1 LQAIV
6 HLVRAD
12 FLERVR
18 RYSFL
23 ITLGV
28 TIFAAYSFVPP
39 ADARYATVDLGGYRG
54 VYNSAWVGC
63 TVALVTTL
71 FLALAGF
78 YLVKNA
84 VERDL
89 QTGVGQIIATT
100 PLRKPLYTLGKALSN
115 FAVLALMVGLI
126 AVASG
131 VMQIVRGEDL
141 HVHPWALL
149 SPFLV
154 LALPT
159 MAVVAALAVFFE
171 VIPWLRGGLGNV
183 IYFLLYNGLV
193 VYAAVSSEAAPAD
206 AIAPFDLFAFST
218 PVSRITAA
226 VRAAVPGTNGGF
238 SIGLNPV
245 EAPLSTFYWAGIQW
259 TPGIVLQRLAW
270 LGVAAGI
277 ALLAALFFDRFDPAR
292 SRPRR
297 QRPAASPAVPEWG
310 RPLRQAQGRF
320 SSLPGASAALAPAA
334 PVRLTP
340 LSTQHRRFYFG
351 RMVLGELRL
360 MLKGQ
365 RWWWYVVALGLA
377 IAAASSPLDVV
388 RQYLLPAAWL
398 WPFLV
403 WSPLG
408 NREVHHRTG
417 QMVFSAPFPL
427 RGQLPA
433 AWIAGLVV
441 ALVTGSGAALRLLVA
456 GQWGALLA
464 WAVGAAFIPAL
475 ALALGVWSGSSKTFE
490 VVYFLLWYAGPMN
503 QVPVLDYLGATD
515 EAVAAGM
522 PLLYLAL
529 TLLLLG
535 LAFAGRQ
542 RQIHA

>member
-1 LQAIV
+1 MKNTLRAIV

-115 FAVLALMVGLI
+115 FAVLAVMVGLI

-131 VMQIVRGEDL
+131 VMQVVRGEDL
-141 HVHPWALL
+141 RVDPWALL

-154 LALPT
+154 LALPA
-159 MAVVAALAVFFE
+159 MAVVAALAVLFE

-183 IYFLLYNGLV
+183 IYFFLYNGLV
-193 VYAAVSSEAAPAD
+193 VYAAVSSEAAPAN
-206 AIAPFDLFAFST
+206 AIVPFDVFAFSV

-226 VRAAVPGTNGGF
+226 VRAAVPDYNGGF
-238 SIGLNPV
+238 SIGINPV

-259 TPGIVLQRLAW
+259 TPEIILQRLAW

-277 ALLAALFFDRFDPAR
+277 ALGAALFFDRFDPAR
-292 SRPRR
+292 GR
-297 QRPAASPAVPEWG
+297 QKRKRGTALPAVSE
-310 RPLRQAQGRF
+310 
-320 SSLPGASAALAPAA
+320 ASVAVAPAA
-334 PVRLTP
+334 PVRLAP
-340 LSTQHRRFYFG
+340 LPTQHKRFYLG

-388 RQYLLPAAWL
+388 RQFLLPAAWI

-408 NREVHHRTG
+408 NREARHRTG
-417 QMVFSAPFPL
+417 QMVFSAAFPL

-433 AWIAGLVV
+433 AWIAGLIV
-441 ALVTGSGAALRLLVA
+441 ALATGSGAALRLLLA

-475 ALALGVWSGSSKTFE
+475 ALALGVWSGSSKMFE
-490 VVYFLLWYAGPMN
+490 VIYFLLWYGGPMN
-503 QVPVLDYLGATD
+503 QVPALDYLGATD
-515 EAVAAGM
+515 EAVATGM
-522 PLLYLAL
+522 PLIYLAL

-542 RQIHA
+542 RQIHKGA

>member
-1 LQAIV
+1 MDIRLNLHTIY

-23 ITLGV
+23 ITIGV
-28 TIFAAYSFVPP
+28 TVFAAYSFVPP
-39 ADARYATVDLGGYRG
+39 ADALYATMDLGGYRG
-54 VYNSAWVGC
+54 IYNSAWIGA
-63 TVALVTTL
+63 TVAIVATL

-115 FAVLALMVGLI
+115 FAVLAVMVGII

-131 VMQIVRGEDL
+131 VMQAVRGEDL
-141 HVHPWALL
+141 RLDLWALL
-149 SPFLV
+149 SPFLF
-154 LALPT
+154 LALPA
-159 MAVVAALAVFFE
+159 MAVIAALAVLFE

-183 IYFLLYNGLV
+183 IYFCLYNGLV
-193 VYAAVSSEAAPAD
+193 VYAAVSSEAAPAQAVVPLD
-206 AIAPFDLFAFST
+206 VFAFSV
-218 PVSRITAA
+218 PVSRISAA
-226 VRAAVPGTNGGF
+226 ARAAVPGYNGGL

-259 TPGIVLQRLAW
+259 TPEIVLQRLAW
-270 LGVAAGI
+270 LGVAVGI
-277 ALLAALFFDRFDPAR
+277 ALGAAIFFDRFDPAR
-292 SRPRR
+292 GRQRR
-297 QRPAASPAVPEWG
+297 QRGAALPTVPEE
-310 RPLRQAQGRF
+310 
-320 SSLPGASAALAPAA
+320 SVALAPAQ

-340 LSTQHRRFYFG
+340 LLTPPKQLHFG

-365 RWWWYVVALGLA
+365 RWWWYVGALGLA
-377 IAAASSPLDVV
+377 IAGLFSPLPVV
-388 RQYLLPAAWL
+388 RQYLLPAAWI
-398 WPFLV
+398 WPLLI

-408 NREVHHRTG
+408 NREARHRTA
-417 QMVFSAPFPL
+417 QMVFCAAFPL

-433 AWIAGLVV
+433 AWIAGLAV
-441 ALVTGSGAALRLLVA
+441 ALATGGGAALRLLVA

-464 WAVGAAFIPAL
+464 WAVGAAFVPAL
-475 ALALGVWSGSSKTFE
+475 ALALGVWSGSSKLFE
-490 VVYFLLWYAGPMN
+490 VVYFILWYSGPMN
-503 QVPVLDYLGATD
+503 RFPALDYLGATD
-515 EAVAAGM
+515 EAVATGM
-522 PLLYLAL
+522 PLWYLAV
-529 TLLLLG
+529 TLALLAAALV
-535 LAFAGRQ
+535 GRR
-542 RQIHA
+542 RQLHA

>member
-1 LQAIV
+1 
-6 HLVRAD
+6 
-12 FLERVR
+12 
-18 RYSFL
+18 
-23 ITLGV
+23 
-28 TIFAAYSFVPP
+28 
-39 ADARYATVDLGGYRG
+39 
-54 VYNSAWVGC
+54 
-63 TVALVTTL
+63 
-71 FLALAGF
+71 LAGF
-78 YLVKNA
+78 YLVKNT

-115 FAVLALMVGLI
+115 FAVLAVMVGLI

-131 VMQIVRGEDL
+131 VMQVVRGEDL
-141 HVHPWALL
+141 HVDPWALL

-206 AIAPFDLFAFST
+206 AIVPFDVFAFSV
-218 PVSRITAA
+218 PMSRITAA
-226 VRAAVPGTNGGF
+226 VRAAVPGYNGSF
-238 SIGLNPV
+238 SVGINPV
-245 EAPLSTFYWAGIQW
+245 APQSTFYWAGIQW
-259 TPGIVLQRLAW
+259 TPGIILQRLAW

-297 QRPAASPAVPEWG
+297 RRPAAPPVIPE
-310 RPLRQAQGRF
+310 ATV
-320 SSLPGASAALAPAA
+320 ALAPAA

-340 LSTQHRRFYFG
+340 LSTQHGRFHFG

-365 RWWWYVVALGLA
+365 RWWWYAVALGLVV
-377 IAAASSPLDVV
+377 AAASSPLDVV

-408 NREVHHRTG
+408 NREARHRTG

-441 ALVTGSGAALRLLVA
+441 AMATGAGVALRLLVA

-475 ALALGVWSGSSKTFE
+475 ALALGVWGGSSKTFE
-490 VVYFLLWYAGPMN
+490 VIYFLLWYAGPIN
-503 QVPVLDYLGATD
+503 QVPALDYMGATA
-515 EAVAAGM
+515 EAVATRM

-542 RQIHA
+542 RQIHREA

>member
-1 LQAIV
+1 VKNTLRAIA

-39 ADARYATVDLGGYRG
+39 AGARYATVDLGGYRG
-54 VYNSAWVGC
+54 VYNSAWIGC

-115 FAVLALMVGLI
+115 FAVLAVMVGLI

-131 VMQIVRGEDL
+131 VMQVVRGEDL
-141 HVHPWALL
+141 RVEPWALL

-154 LALPT
+154 LALPA
-159 MAVVAALAVFFE
+159 MAVVAALAILFE

-183 IYFLLYNGLV
+183 IYYFLYTGLV
-193 VYAAVSSEAAPAD
+193 VYAAVSSEAAPAN
-206 AIAPFDLFAFST
+206 AIVPFDVFAFSI
-218 PVSRITAA
+218 PVSRITTA
-226 VRAAVPGTNGGF
+226 VRAAVPGYNGGF
-238 SIGLNPV
+238 SIGINPV

-259 TPGIVLQRLAW
+259 TPGIILQRLAW
-270 LGVAAGI
+270 LGVAVAI
-277 ALLAALFFDRFDPAR
+277 ALGAALFFDRFDPAR
-292 SRPRR
+292 GRQKR
-297 QRPAASPAVPEWG
+297 QRGTALPAVPETSV
-310 RPLRQAQGRF
+310 AI
-320 SSLPGASAALAPAA
+320 APAA
-334 PVRLTP
+334 PVRLAP
-340 LSTQHRRFYFG
+340 LPTQHKRFYFG

-408 NREVHHRTG
+408 NREARHRTE
-417 QMVFSAPFPL
+417 QMVFSAAFPL

-433 AWIAGLVV
+433 AWIAGLIV
-441 ALVTGSGAALRLLVA
+441 ALATGSGVALRLLLA
-456 GQWGALLA
+456 GQWSALLA

-475 ALALGVWSGSSKTFE
+475 ALALGVWSGSSKLFE

-503 QVPVLDYLGATD
+503 QVPALDYLGATD
-515 EAVAAGM
+515 EAVTTGI
-522 PLLYLAL
+522 PLVYLAL

-542 RQIHA
+542 RQMHKGA